1 MTTPIENMEMVI
13 SVDPFNGLTVYG
25 HDGDI
30 DGVLCNGCI
39 FQNSDRQL
47 NLILELLPA
56 PIFNL

>member
-30 DGVLCNGCI
+30 DGFLCNGCI
-39 FQNSDRQL
+39 YSKIQIGN
-47 NLILELLPA
+47 
-56 PIFNL
+56 